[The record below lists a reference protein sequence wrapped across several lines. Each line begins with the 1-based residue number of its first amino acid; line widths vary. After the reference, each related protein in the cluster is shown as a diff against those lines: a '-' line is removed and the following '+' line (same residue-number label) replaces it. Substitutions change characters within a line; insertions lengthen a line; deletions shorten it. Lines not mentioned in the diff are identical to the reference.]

1 MSMSASQ
8 SKPSPQA
15 TAALN
20 ITALHGH
27 SASHGSKALIV
38 FASTLG
44 TTIEWYDF
52 FLYGVLTPLVLNRLF
67 FPSLSPTLGTIA
79 AYTTFAVGFLSRP
92 IGGIIFGHFGDRI
105 GRKTIL
111 VLTMLIMGGSTFL
124 IGALPTTAVI
134 GVAAPLL
141 LLLLRVL
148 QGIGIGG
155 EWGGAVLMTIEHAT
169 PGKRSLYGSWPQ
181 LGVPLGLM
189 SSAAVVEVLNLLPDS
204 VFLSWGWRIAF
215 FLSGLLVAIGLY
227 VRLKILE
234 TPDFEKARREE
245 RIVPVPVVVMFRDF
259 KREVL
264 LTLGARYVEGA
275 CFNTFGVFSIY
286 YITHSL
292 GLTRGDALN
301 AVIIASALMLPFI
314 VLSGWLADRF
324 GLRRIF
330 AIGAVFIG
338 VSSVLS
344 FWAMHNWGAH
354 NYGVVL
360 LGLIVPFSLAY
371 PMVYGP
377 ESSLFA
383 SQFDAHVRYTGVSF
397 AYQFSGIFASGLTPL
412 IATALIGM
420 GHGKPWLVAG
430 YMVVVALVS
439 LVSVLLMR
447 GISREDAQRA

>member
-1 MSMSASQ
+1 MSASQ
-8 SKPSPQA
+8 SQA
-15 TAALN
+15 TTSSGLAPGVAVP
-20 ITALHGH
+20 TT
-27 SASHGSKALIV
+27 SKATIV

-67 FPSLSPTLGTIA
+67 FPNLSPMLGTIA

-111 VLTMLIMGGSTFL
+111 VMTMLIMGGSTFL
-124 IGALPTTAVI
+124 IGALPTTASV

-141 LLLLRVL
+141 LLGLRVL

-155 EWGGAVLMTIEHAT
+155 EWGGAVLMTIEHAS

-189 SSAAVVEVLNLLPDS
+189 SSAAVVAVLNLLPDS
-204 VFLSWGWRIAF
+204 SFISWGWRVAF
-215 FLSGLLVAIGLY
+215 FVSGLLVAIGLY
-227 VRLKILE
+227 VRLRILE
-234 TPDFEKARREE
+234 TPDFERAQREK
-245 RIVPVPVVVMFRDF
+245 RIVPVPVKTMFRDF

-292 GLTRGDALN
+292 GLSRGDALT
-301 AVIIASALMLPFI
+301 AVIVSSALMLPFI
-314 VLSGWLADRF
+314 LLSGWLADRY
-324 GLRRIF
+324 GLRRVF
-330 AIGAVFIG
+330 ALGSVAIGVT
-338 VSSVLS
+338 SVLS
-344 FWAMHNWGAH
+344 FWAMHTWGAH
-354 NYGVVL
+354 NYPVVL
-360 LGLIVPFSLAY
+360 LGIIVPFSFAY

-412 IATALIGM
+412 IATALIGI
-420 GHGKPWLVAG
+420 GHGNPWLVAG
-430 YMVVVALVS
+430 YMVLVALVS

-447 GISREDAQRA
+447 GISRADAQRA

>member
-1 MSMSASQ
+1 MSASQ
-8 SKPSPQA
+8 SQA
-15 TAALN
+15 TG
-20 ITALHGH
+20 GH
-27 SASHGSKALIV
+27 SPASASHTGNKAMIV

-52 FLYGVLTPLVLNRLF
+52 FLYGVLTPLALNRLF
-67 FPSLSPTLGTIA
+67 FPNLSPLMGTIA

-92 IGGIIFGHFGDRI
+92 IGGVIFGHFGDRI

-111 VLTMLIMGGSTFL
+111 VMTMLIMGGSTFL
-124 IGALPTTAVI
+124 IGALPTTAAV
-134 GVAAPLL
+134 GVLAPVLL
-141 LLLLRVL
+141 LCLRVL

-155 EWGGAVLMTIEHAT
+155 EWGGAVLMTIEHAS

-181 LGVPLGLM
+181 LGVPLGLTL
-189 SSAAVVEVLNLLPDS
+189 SSAVVGLVNLLPDS
-204 VFLSWGWRIAF
+204 AFISWGWRAAF
-215 FLSGLLVAIGLY
+215 FLSALLVAIGLY

-234 TPDFEKARREE
+234 TPEFERVQREH
-245 RIVPVPVVVMFRDF
+245 RIVPVPVKTMFKDF

-275 CFNTFGVFSIY
+275 CFNIFGVFSIY

-292 GLTRGDALN
+292 HLSSGQALN
-301 AVIIASALMLPFI
+301 AVMVSSALMIPFI
-314 VLSGWLADRF
+314 LLAGWLADRF
-324 GLRRIF
+324 GLRKVF
-330 AIGAVFIG
+330 ALGTVAIALTTIV
-338 VSSVLS
+338 S
-344 FWAMHNWGAH
+344 FWAMDKWGAH
-354 NYGVVL
+354 SYPVVL
-360 LGLIVPFSLAY
+360 LSIVVPFSFAY

-412 IATALIGM
+412 IATALIGA
-420 GHGKPWLVAG
+420 GHGKPWLVIA
-430 YMVVVALVS
+430 YMLVVSLVS

-447 GISREDAQRA
+447 GVSKGDAQRA

>member
-1 MSMSASQ
+1 MKTSQ
-8 SKPSPQA
+8 PQ
-15 TAALN
+15 TDSALN
-20 ITALHGH
+20 IST
-27 SASHGSKALIV
+27 SRSDSSPQVSKALIV

-67 FPSLSPTLGTIA
+67 FPELSPALGTIA

-111 VLTMLIMGGSTFL
+111 VLTMLIMGGATFL
-124 IGALPTTAVI
+124 IGALPTANVI

-141 LLLLRVL
+141 LLLLRIL

-155 EWGGAVLMTIEHAT
+155 EWGGAVLMTIEHAA

-189 SSAAVVEVLNLLPDS
+189 SSAGVVAVLNFLPDS
-204 VFLSWGWRIAF
+204 AFVSWGWRVAF

-234 TPDFEKARREE
+234 TPDFEKARSDK
-245 RIVPVPVVVMFRDF
+245 RIVAVPLKELFRNY

-275 CFNTFGVFSIY
+275 CFNTFGVFIIY

-292 GLTRGDALN
+292 GLGRGLALN
-301 AVIIASALMLPFI
+301 TVILASVLMLPFI
-314 VLSGWLADRF
+314 VISGMLADRF
-324 GLRRIF
+324 GLKRIF
-330 AIGAVFIG
+330 AIGTVFIA
-338 VSSVLS
+338 VASVGA
-344 FWAMHNWGAH
+344 FWVMSHYGAH
-354 NYGVVL
+354 DPIVVML
-360 LGLIVPFSLAY
+360 AVIVPFSFAY

-383 SQFDAHVRYTGVSF
+383 SQFDANVRYTGVSF

-412 IATALIGM
+412 IATALIDA
-420 GHGKPWLVAG
+420 GHGDPSLVAA
-430 YMVVVALVS
+430 YMVVVALIS
-439 LVSVLLMR
+439 LVSVLLMK
-447 GISREDAQRA
+447 GISRGDGV

>member
-1 MSMSASQ
+1 MSAS
-8 SKPSPQA
+8 PSRA
-15 TAALN
+15 TPDSRAVPGVAAPG
-20 ITALHGH
+20 A
-27 SASHGSKALIV
+27 SKALIV

-67 FPSLSPTLGTIA
+67 FPDLSPVIGTIA

-124 IGALPTTAVI
+124 IGALPTTAAV

-141 LLLLRVL
+141 LLVLRVL

-155 EWGGAVLMTIEHAT
+155 EWGGAVLMTIEHAS
-169 PGKRSLYGSWPQ
+169 PGKRALYGSWPQ

-189 SSAAVVEVLNLLPDS
+189 SSAAVVALLNLLPDS
-204 VFLSWGWRIAF
+204 AFISWGWRVAF
-215 FLSGLLVAIGLY
+215 FMSGLLVAIGLY
-227 VRLKILE
+227 VRLRILE
-234 TPDFEKARREE
+234 TPDFERAQREK
-245 RIVPVPVVVMFRDF
+245 RIVPVPVAVMFRDF
-259 KREVL
+259 KREVV

-292 GLTRGDALN
+292 GLSRGDALS
-301 AVIIASALMLPFI
+301 AVIISSALMLPFI
-314 VLSGWLADRF
+314 VLSGWAADRF
-324 GLRRIF
+324 GLRRVF
-330 AIGAVFIG
+330 SLGAVFIAAA
-338 VSSVLS
+338 SVFS
-344 FWAMHNWGAH
+344 FWIMHKWGAH

-360 LGLIVPFSLAY
+360 LGLIVPFTLGY

-412 IATALIGM
+412 IATALIGL

-430 YMVVVALVS
+430 YMVLVALVS
-439 LVSVLLMR
+439 LVSVAFMR
-447 GISREDAQRA
+447 GVSREDARRA

>member
-1 MSMSASQ
+1 MSRALSGSGRPQVGVAAAFDDAVRGAAS
-8 SKPSPQA
+8 P
-15 TAALN
+15 T
-20 ITALHGH
+20 
-27 SASHGSKALIV
+27 KALIV

-67 FPSLSPTLGTIA
+67 FPNLSPVLGTIA
-79 AYTTFAVGFLSRP
+79 AYTTFAVGFVSRP
-92 IGGIIFGHFGDRI
+92 VGGIIFGHFGDRI
-105 GRKTIL
+105 GRKKIL
-111 VLTMLIMGGSTFL
+111 VLTMLIMGVSTFL
-124 IGALPTTAVI
+124 IGALPTTEAI

-155 EWGGAVLMTIEHAT
+155 EWGGAVLLTIEHAT
-169 PGKRSLYGSWPQ
+169 PGRRSLYGSWPQ

-189 SSAAVVEVLNLLPDS
+189 TSAAAVALLNLLPDAA
-204 VFLSWGWRIAF
+204 FLAWGWRIAF

-227 VRLKILE
+227 VRLRILE
-234 TPDFEKARREE
+234 TPDFEQARRDNK
-245 RIVPVPVVVMFRDF
+245 IVKVPFREMLSGY

-275 CFNTFGVFSIY
+275 CFNTFGVFIIY
-286 YITHSL
+286 YVTHSL
-292 GLTRGDALN
+292 GLTRGSALS

-314 VLSGWLADRF
+314 VIAGMLADRF
-324 GLRRIF
+324 GLKRIF
-330 AIGAVFIG
+330 AIGSIFVG
-338 VSSVLS
+338 VASTLS
-344 FWAMHNWGAH
+344 FWVMHRYGMHNYPVA
-354 NYGVVL
+354 L
-360 LGLIVPFSLAY
+360 AAIIVPFSLAY

-383 SQFDAHVRYTGVSF
+383 SQFDANVRYTGVSF

-412 IATALIGM
+412 IATE
-420 GHGKPWLVAG
+420 LVHAG
-430 YMVVVALVS
+430 DGNPKYVVLYMIAVSAIS

-447 GISREDAQRA
+447 GISRPRPT

>member
-1 MSMSASQ
+1 MSATQPQ
-8 SKPSPQA
+8 SSISARPYPG
-15 TAALN
+15 AAEGG
-20 ITALHGH
+20 T
-27 SASHGSKALIV
+27 SKTLIV

-67 FPSLSPTLGTIA
+67 FPNLSPVVGTIA

-111 VLTMLIMGGSTFL
+111 VLTMLIMGLSTFL
-124 IGALPTTAVI
+124 IGALPTTASI

-141 LLLLRVL
+141 LLFLRVL

-155 EWGGAVLMTIEHAT
+155 EWGGAVLMTIEHAS
-169 PGKRSLYGSWPQ
+169 PGKRALYGSWPQ

-189 SSAAVVEVLNLLPDS
+189 SSAAVVALLNLLPDS
-204 VFLSWGWRIAF
+204 AFLAWGWRVAF
-215 FLSGLLVAIGLY
+215 FVSGLLVAIGLY

-234 TPDFEKARREE
+234 TPDFERVRREK
-245 RIVPVPVVVMFRDF
+245 RIVAVPVKTMFRDF

-292 GLTRGDALN
+292 DLSRGAALN

-314 VLSGWLADRF
+314 VLAGWLADRY

-330 AIGAVFIG
+330 AIGTVFIA
-338 VSSVLS
+338 VATVLS
-344 FWAMHNWGAH
+344 FWLMHTFGAH
-354 NYGVVL
+354 NYPVVL
-360 LGLIVPFSLAY
+360 LGLIIPFSFGY
-371 PMVYGP
+371 PLVYGP

-412 IATALIGM
+412 IATALIGV

-430 YMVVVALVS
+430 YMVVVSLVS
-439 LVSVLLMR
+439 LVSVMLMR
-447 GISREDAQRA
+447 GVSREDAQRA

>member
-1 MSMSASQ
+1 MSATQSQ
-8 SKPSPQA
+8 SAISPPMQA
-15 TAALN
+15 AAAQAG
-20 ITALHGH
+20 T
-27 SASHGSKALIV
+27 SKALLV

-67 FPSLSPTLGTIA
+67 FPDLSPVIGTIA

-124 IGALPTTAVI
+124 IGALPTTAAI

-155 EWGGAVLMTIEHAT
+155 EWGGAVLMTIEHAS
-169 PGKRSLYGSWPQ
+169 PGRRAFYGSWPQ

-189 SSAAVVEVLNLLPDS
+189 TSAAVVAVLNLLPDS
-204 VFLSWGWRIAF
+204 AFLAWGWRVAF

-227 VRLKILE
+227 VRLKIME
-234 TPDFEKARREE
+234 TPDFERARRER
-245 RIVPVPVVVMFRDF
+245 RIVPVPVKTMFRDF

-286 YITHSL
+286 YITHAL
-292 GLTRGDALN
+292 GLSRGQALD
-301 AVIIASALMLPFI
+301 AVIISSALMLPFI
-314 VLSGWLADRF
+314 VLAGWLADRY
-324 GLRRIF
+324 GLRRVF
-330 AIGAVFIG
+330 AFGSVFIAA
-338 VSSVLS
+338 SSVFS
-344 FWAMHNWGAH
+344 FWIMHNWGAH
-354 NYGVVL
+354 HFGVAL
-360 LGLIVPFSLAY
+360 LGLIIPFTFGY
-371 PMVYGP
+371 PLVYGP

-412 IATALIGM
+412 IATALIGA

-430 YMVVVALVS
+430 YMVLVSVIS
-439 LVSVLLMR
+439 LVSVMLMR
-447 GISREDAQRA
+447 GVSRSDAQRA

>member
-1 MSMSASQ
+1 MSASQ
-8 SKPSPQA
+8 SQAADGHSPA
-15 TAALN
+15 
-20 ITALHGH
+20 
-27 SASHGSKALIV
+27 SASHTGNKAMIV

-52 FLYGVLTPLVLNRLF
+52 FLYGVLTPLALNRLF
-67 FPSLSPTLGTIA
+67 FPNLSPLMGTIA

-92 IGGIIFGHFGDRI
+92 IGGVIFGHFGDRI

-111 VLTMLIMGGSTFL
+111 VMTMLIMGGSTFL
-124 IGALPTTAVI
+124 IGALPTTAAV
-134 GVAAPLL
+134 GVLAPVL

-155 EWGGAVLMTIEHAT
+155 EWGGAVLMTIEHAS

-181 LGVPLGLM
+181 LGVPLGLTL
-189 SSAAVVEVLNLLPDS
+189 SAAVVGLVNLLPDTA
-204 VFLSWGWRIAF
+204 FISWGWRAAF
-215 FLSGLLVAIGLY
+215 FLSALLVAIGLY
-227 VRLKILE
+227 VRLKIME
-234 TPDFEKARREE
+234 TPEFEQVQREH
-245 RIVPVPVVVMFRDF
+245 RIVPVPVKTMFKDF

-286 YITHSL
+286 YITHFLHLS
-292 GLTRGDALN
+292 RGDALN
-301 AVIIASALMLPFI
+301 AVMISSALMIPFI
-314 VLSGWLADRF
+314 LLAGWLADRF
-324 GLRRIF
+324 GLRKVF
-330 AIGAVFIG
+330 ALGTVAIAITT
-338 VSSVLS
+338 VLS
-344 FWAMHNWGAH
+344 FWAMDKWGAH
-354 NYGVVL
+354 SYPVVL
-360 LGLIVPFSLAY
+360 LAIVVPFSFAY

-412 IATALIGM
+412 IATALIGA
-420 GHGKPWLVAG
+420 GHGKPWLVIA
-430 YMVVVALVS
+430 YMLVVSLVS

-447 GISREDAQRA
+447 GVSKGDAQRA

>member
-1 MSMSASQ
+1 MSASQ
-8 SKPSPQA
+8 SQA
-15 TAALN
+15 TTSSGLAPRA
-20 ITALHGH
+20 
-27 SASHGSKALIV
+27 SAPTNSKATIV

-67 FPSLSPTLGTIA
+67 FPNLSPMLGTIA

-111 VLTMLIMGGSTFL
+111 VMTMLIMGGSTFL
-124 IGALPTTAVI
+124 IGALPTTASV

-141 LLLLRVL
+141 LLALRVL

-155 EWGGAVLMTIEHAT
+155 EWGGAVLMTIEHAS

-189 SSAAVVEVLNLLPDS
+189 GSAAVVAVLNLLPDS
-204 VFLSWGWRIAF
+204 SFISWGWRVAF
-215 FLSGLLVAIGLY
+215 FVSGLLVAIGLY
-227 VRLKILE
+227 VRLRIME
-234 TPDFEKARREE
+234 TPDFERAQREK
-245 RIVPVPVVVMFRDF
+245 RIVPVPVTAMFRDF

-292 GLTRGDALN
+292 GLSRGDALN
-301 AVIIASALMLPFI
+301 AVIISSALMLPFI
-314 VLSGWLADRF
+314 LLSGWLADRY
-324 GLRRIF
+324 GLRRVFALGSI
-330 AIGAVFIG
+330 AIGVT
-338 VSSVLS
+338 SVLS
-344 FWAMHNWGAH
+344 FWAMHTWGAH
-354 NYGVVL
+354 NYPVVL
-360 LGLIVPFSLAY
+360 LGIIVPFSFAY

-412 IATALIGM
+412 IATALIGA
-420 GHGKPWLVAG
+420 GHGNPWLVAG
-430 YMVVVALVS
+430 YMVVVALIS

-447 GISREDAQRA
+447 GVSRADAQRA